1 MDESKDNGK
10 GSVWEKRLSMIII
23 TVLIG
28 YIASIAG
35 SMNVELGIINTK
47 LTAMI
52 KMVEKH
58 DKQLIKHA
66 EDLRNQDNRLTRL
79 ESQMKLPKL

>member
-1 MDESKDNGK
+1 MEENKDNDK
-10 GSVWEKRLSMIII
+10 GNVWEKRLSMLII
-23 TVLIG
+23 TGLIG

-35 SMNVELGIINTK
+35 NMNVELGIINTK
-47 LTAMI
+47 LSEMI

-66 EDLRNQDNRLTRL
+66 EDLRDQDNRLTRL
-79 ESQMKLPKL
+79 ESQMKLPKI

>member
-1 MDESKDNGK
+1 MEENKDK
-10 GSVWEKRLSMIII
+10 GNVWEKRLSMLII
-23 TVLIG
+23 TGLIG

-35 SMNVELGIINTK
+35 NMNVELGIINTK
-47 LTAMI
+47 LTEMI

-66 EDLRNQDNRLTRL
+66 EDLREQDNRLTRL
-79 ESQMKLPKL
+79 ESQMKLPKI

>member
-1 MDESKDNGK
+1 MEENNDK
-10 GSVWEKRLSMIII
+10 GNVWEKRLSMLII
-23 TVLIG
+23 TGLIG

-35 SMNVELGIINTK
+35 NMNVELGIINTK
-47 LTAMI
+47 LTEMI

-66 EDLRNQDNRLTRL
+66 EDLREQDNRLTRL
-79 ESQMKLPKL
+79 ESQMKLPKI